1 MRKLLVLIILLAG
14 CHYSPSERQKFGIF
28 IASQLADGY
37 TTDRNIKAGA
47 VELNPLMSDRP
58 DTEEIIIFKAAV
70 VGGIYLLGELF
81 PEQREGFILIGTI
94 SGFGAAGWNELNY
107 HTSGR

>member
-1 MRKLLVLIILLAG
+1 MIMKRFLIVLLFLAG
-14 CHYSPSERQKFGIF
+14 CHYSPSERQRFSIF

-47 VELNPLMSDRP
+47 VELNPLLSDRP

-70 VGGIYLLGELF
+70 VGGIYLLGEIF
-81 PEQREGFILIGTI
+81 P
-94 SGFGAAGWNELNY
+94 
-107 HTSGR
+107 